1 MPAKKVVG
9 KIYHTKNGQPYKIL
23 PSGKARFI
31 KKGSAA
37 SSGEPA
43 KKKRRTKKRT
53 GGAARTG
60 GSAMTGGGMSKH
72 YLHY

>member
-9 KIYHTKNGQPYKIL
+9 KIYHTKRGQPFKIM
-23 PSGKARFI
+23 PNGRARFI
-31 KKGSAA
+31 KKGSSA
-37 SSGEPA
+37 SSGEPP
-43 KKKRRTKKRT
+43 KKKRRRKRT

-60 GSAMTGGGMSKH
+60 GSAMTGGGLSKH